1 MSLISISD
9 LTFGYDGSTENVFE
23 NVSLNLD
30 TSWRLGLTGRNGRG
44 KTTLLRLL
52 AGELEYRGKI
62 SAGVGFEY
70 FPYNAD
76 EDALVMDI
84 IREKAPSAQD
94 WEISREISLL
104 EAEEDILWRQ
114 FGTLSGGEQTK
125 ALLAALFL
133 REISFLLIDEPTHH
147 LDLHAREVLGR
158 YLGRKSGFI
167 LVSHDRAFLDQAVD
181 HILVINRQNIE
192 LQSGNFSS
200 WYRNKLD
207 RDNFERTENEKL
219 KREIKQLEAAADKA
233 ARHSEK
239 IAATKIGFDPV
250 KTEKSL
256 TRRPSVAKKA
266 QKLMNRAK
274 SMEARVERDIEAK
287 SALLKNIDAADELKL
302 SPLRYHS
309 EVLARGER
317 ISLSLGDRTLFGG
330 LSFEIKRGERVALCG
345 QNGCGK
351 TTLIRMLTGQLS
363 PDSGTVTLSS
373 GVILSVVSQTDAE
386 VHGTLVDYAEEH
398 GLDVSLFLAILRKL
412 DLPRELFSRTTDGYS
427 AGQRKKVM
435 LARSL
440 SERAHLYIWDEPL
453 NYIDVISR
461 MQIERLLT
469 SSDITM
475 IFTEHDK
482 DFTEKAAT
490 RRIELK

>member
-1 MSLISISD
+1 MSLISITN
-9 LTFGYDGSTENVFE
+9 LTFGYDGSAENVFE
-23 NVSLNLD
+23 NVSLSLD
-30 TSWRLGLTGRNGRG
+30 TAWRLGLTGRNGRG

-52 AGELEYRGKI
+52 EGGLEYRGNI
-62 SAGVGFEY
+62 SAAVGFEY
-70 FPYNAD
+70 FPYPAD
-76 EDALVMDI
+76 ENELVIDI
-84 IREKAPSAQD
+84 IREKAPSAEE

-104 EAEEDILWRQ
+104 EADEDILWRQ

-133 REISFLLIDEPTHH
+133 RENSFLLIDEPTNH
-147 LDLHAREVLGR
+147 LDAHARKVLGR
-158 YLGRKSGFI
+158 YLSRKSGFI
-167 LVSHDRAFLDQAVD
+167 LVSHDRAFLDEAID

-200 WYRNKLD
+200 WHRNKLD
-207 RDNFERTENEKL
+207 RDNFERSENEKL

-239 IAATKIGFDPV
+239 IAATKIGFDPI

-274 SMEARVERDIEAK
+274 CMEARVERNIEAK
-287 SALLKNIDAADELKL
+287 SSLLKNIDEAEQLKL
-302 SPLRYHS
+302 TPLRYHS
-309 EVLARGER
+309 EVLARGENL
-317 ISLSLGDRTLFGG
+317 SLSLGNRTLFGG
-330 LSFEIKRGERVALCG
+330 LGFEIRRGERVALCG
-345 QNGCGK
+345 RNGCGK
-351 TTLIRMLTGQLS
+351 TTLIRMLLGEIT
-363 PDSGTVTLSS
+363 PDSGCIALSS
-373 GVILSVVSQTDAE
+373 GVVVSVVSQTDGE
-386 VHGTLVDYAEEH
+386 LRGTLADYAVER

-412 DLPRELFSRTTDGYS
+412 GFPRELFDRSTDGYS

-453 NYIDVISR
+453 NYIDVVSR
-461 MQIERLLT
+461 MQIEQLLT

-475 IFTEHDK
+475 LFTEHDNE
-482 DFTEKAAT
+482 FTEKTAT
-490 RRIELK
+490 RRIELV